1 MSLTTVAVLATLLGG
16 GIDTAGPPVE
26 ARTASPIIEL
36 GLTSPLEKL
45 DDIESFGRE
54 LAERLVWTVRGEDR
68 ETVRTNVSVRFTA
81 VRLER
86 GRVTASYQSDLREAS
101 DGLVRIAESLGLEA
115 FMAFPDVCFSSE
127 DPPALVRA
135 LSGKARLDAAGL
147 EVAIADAALSRDFAG
162 SFGLDGPL
170 NIEWGRH
177 VVLVLAA
184 SGEDSTILVRPL
196 ILVLER
202 K

>member
-1 MSLTTVAVLATLLGG
+1 MLATLLGG

-54 LAERLVWTVRGEDR
+54 LAERLVWAVRGQDR
-68 ETVRTNVSVRFTA
+68 EVVRTNVSVRFTA

-86 GRVTASYQSDLREAS
+86 GRVTASYQSDLRETS

-127 DPPALVRA
+127 DPPAAVRA
-135 LSGKARLDAAGL
+135 VSGSSHLDAEGL
-147 EVAIADAALSRDFAG
+147 ERAIAGAARTRDLAG
-162 SFGLDGPL
+162 QFDLDEPL
-170 NIEWGRH
+170 NLEWGRH

-184 SGEDSTILVRPL
+184 SSEEPALRVRPL